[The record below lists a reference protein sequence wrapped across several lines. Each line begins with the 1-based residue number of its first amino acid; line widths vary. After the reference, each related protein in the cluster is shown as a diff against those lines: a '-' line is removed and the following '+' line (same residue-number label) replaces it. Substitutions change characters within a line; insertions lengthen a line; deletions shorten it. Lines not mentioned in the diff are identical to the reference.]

1 MPESEYSRAQNYDGR
16 GRFLRAVGAI
26 LALPSP
32 DGVRVREGVS
42 GRGFSSHWRRAEWGE
57 ERGGESMLAFP
68 SIRFSLKLFM
78 EYSAGSNGLSAL
90 SALDCNKPWS

>member
-1 MPESEYSRAQNYDGR
+1 MPESEYSRAQNYDD
-16 GRFLRAVGAI
+16 RFLRAVGAI

-57 ERGGESMLAFP
+57 ERGGESAD
-68 SIRFSLKLFM
+68 
-78 EYSAGSNGLSAL
+78 GNVSAL
-90 SALDCNKPWS
+90 HVSVFLGYLG